1 MNDTAGDPFA
11 VDAGP
16 YVLGALAPAERDGFE
31 EHLAGCASCRAAVE
45 DLAGL
50 PGLLSRV
57 PADVV
62 AALGEDEPAPPPPAP
77 DTLLPRLLRAART
90 RRRRRRLALAGG
102 VAAACAA
109 TAGGAVALLPT
120 APPAALPPASPSA
133 SAEPGEQVPGG
144 AAVQRM
150 EALMP
155 VPLQATA
162 RLTEE
167 EWGTQVDLVCAYAD
181 DEAGSAYPYA
191 LVVTDTDGNPQR
203 IGTWQARPGHDARLS
218 GATALTREQIA
229 AVEVQ
234 TLQGTAVL
242 RLDGAASGT

>member
-1 MNDTAGDPFA
+1 MNDAAGDPFA

-16 YVLGALAPAERDGFE
+16 YVLGALSPAERDDFE
-31 EHLAGCASCRAAVE
+31 EHLAGCPSCRSAVE

-62 AALGEDEPAPPPPAP
+62 AALGEDAPAAVPSAP

-90 RRRRRRLALAGG
+90 RRRRRRLALAGA
-102 VAAACAA
+102 VAAACAV
-109 TAGGAVALLPT
+109 TAGGAVALLP
-120 APPAALPPASPSA
+120 PAAQPVEQAA
-133 SAEPGEQVPGG
+133 GGES
-144 AAVQRM
+144 QRM

-155 VPLQATA
+155 VPLRATA

-167 EWGTQVDLVCAYAD
+167 DWGTQVDLVCAYAD

-242 RLDGAASGT
+242 RLEGVAGSA